1 MKKLRFLGIVLAC
14 IYAFCFSSVA
24 CFAETDEIMYG
35 DANCDNK
42 VDIRDVT
49 ALNQHLVGIN
59 ELSEQ
64 GIKNCDFFCNNEIT
78 VQSLLNL
85 KKKII
90 RTVSSLEPL
99 AYYQITDEEIQEYL
113 ADDDWLVKNYSEI
126 AAIEV
131 FIPLEY
137 CSNLCF
143 SYAGTPE
150 DYFSFDY
157 LGLPNEMVD
166 YCYYANCTSYLN
178 GGEERKGKVFFLEC
192 NYTCLEDLARIYLA
206 IKKEISTKT
215 NSSLYKVDYGVF
227 CY

>member
-1 MKKLRFLGIVLAC
+1 MKKLRFLSIVLAC
-14 IYAFCFSSVA
+14 IYVFCFSSAA

-35 DANCDNK
+35 DANCDNE

-49 ALNQHLVGIN
+49 ALNQHLVGMN

-64 GIKNCDFFCNNEIT
+64 GIKNCDFFCDNEIT

-85 KKKII
+85 KKNII

-113 ADDDWLVKNYSEI
+113 ADDDCLVVSHHVEGIIVDIPIEDYSN
-126 AAIEV
+126 
-131 FIPLEY
+131 F
-137 CSNLCF
+137 CF

-150 DYFSFDY
+150 YYFSFNY
-157 LGLPNEMVD
+157 LGLPNEIVSH
-166 YCYYANCTSYLN
+166 SYTMDLEYTIN
-178 GGEERKGKVFFLEC
+178 GVIKEGKSVSLEFYDAYPE
-192 NYTCLEDLARIYLA
+192 NLARIYLA

-215 NSSLYKVDYGVF
+215 NSSLYHVNYAIVV
-227 CY
+227 Y

>member
-1 MKKLRFLGIVLAC
+1 M
-14 IYAFCFSSVA
+14 
-24 CFAETDEIMYG
+24 
-35 DANCDNK
+35 
-42 VDIRDVT
+42 
-49 ALNQHLVGIN
+49 
-59 ELSEQ
+59 
-64 GIKNCDFFCNNEIT
+64 
-78 VQSLLNL
+78 

-99 AYYQITDEEIQEYL
+99 TYYQITDEEIQEYL

-157 LGLPNEMVD
+157 LGLPNEIVSH
-166 YCYYANCTSYLN
+166 SYTMDLEYTIN
-178 GGEERKGKVFFLEC
+178 GVIKEGKSVSLEFYDAYPE
-192 NYTCLEDLARIYLA
+192 NLARIYLA

-215 NSSLYKVDYGVF
+215 NSSLYHVNYAIVV
-227 CY
+227 Y